1 MGSVYKNAKLT
12 LTIIIPT
19 FLNED
24 VTHNIN
30 DLKTT
35 IVKKKNKKDIL
46 AKCGIGCF
54 RPNLISDYF
63 ADAHLKKCLPIID
76 NDILCCHKMLP
87 EAEIN

>member
-35 IVKKKNKKDIL
+35 IVKKQTKKTFL
-46 AKCGIGCF
+46 LNVALVVSG
-54 RPNLISDYF
+54 
-63 ADAHLKKCLPIID
+63 PI
-76 NDILCCHKMLP
+76 
-87 EAEIN
+87 